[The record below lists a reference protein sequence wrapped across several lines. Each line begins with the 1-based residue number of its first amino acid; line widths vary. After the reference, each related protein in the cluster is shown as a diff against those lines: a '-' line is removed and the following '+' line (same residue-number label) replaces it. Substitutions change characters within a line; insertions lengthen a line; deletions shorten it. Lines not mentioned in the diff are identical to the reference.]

1 MDVVVPFIQL
11 CMGLW
16 CPFETAATLFMKIK
30 KYLQVLMAL
39 VLDNHKQSKCVNLRL
54 DGGMMTY
61 SRLFSCFF
69 PSNSF
74 FESKILNKTAN
85 TTIAIS
91 KQISH
96 KRNQWKYNYSVNRLQ
111 QIKFSSSH
119 ILSLSHFHWAA
130 RVFNLM
136 WFFLRIEIGSWSAID
151 ISHFIEMEDAIYRT
165 YIYVLHLLSIY
176 LTFCGH
182 PSKNYIPMP

>member
-1 MDVVVPFIQL
+1 MNEMLRPFQENVWICMAFLCCCFSLFPIRKCDFNSVSMRTRGGLFNALRDTLNGCCCAIYSVVHGIV
-11 CMGLW
+11 MSV
-16 CPFETAATLFMKIK
+16 TATTLFMKIK

-39 VLDNHKQSKCVNLRL
+39 VLGNHKQSKCVNLRL
-54 DGGMMTY
+54 DGEMMTY

-119 ILSLSHFHWAA
+119 ILSLS
-130 RVFNLM
+130 
-136 WFFLRIEIGSWSAID
+136 
-151 ISHFIEMEDAIYRT
+151 
-165 YIYVLHLLSIY
+165 LSFP
-176 LTFCGH
+176 LSSQSF
-182 PSKNYIPMP
+182 